1 MSHTIDFSD
10 HYAHADPNISDY
22 NYLRFDDF
30 QWNLLNPSIHYQNR
44 MRTAYYSNLFSMHGF
59 EIVDAEPWSGSEEE
73 LDATPISETFKAM
86 DRQAL
91 LELGCHYL
99 LCPI

>member
-1 MSHTIDFSD
+1 
-10 HYAHADPNISDY
+10 
-22 NYLRFDDF
+22 
-30 QWNLLNPSIHYQNR
+30 
-44 MRTAYYSNLFSMHGF
+44 MHGF
-59 EIVDAEPWSGSEEE
+59 EIVDAEPWSGSEED